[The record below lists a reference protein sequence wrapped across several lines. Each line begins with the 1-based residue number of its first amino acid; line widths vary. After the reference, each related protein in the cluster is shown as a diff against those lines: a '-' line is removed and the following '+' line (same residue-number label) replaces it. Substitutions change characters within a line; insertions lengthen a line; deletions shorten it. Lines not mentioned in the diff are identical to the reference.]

1 MEQDQDVPLEEFRPS
16 NNNNKSSI
24 PKSQSNVTVISSIG
38 DGAVSRRQSS
48 GDLDMLFSI
57 EKSSY
62 YNADLAP
69 VPPEKKIWTTR
80 NYIALW

>member
-1 MEQDQDVPLEEFRPS
+1 MEQSQEVPLEEIRTS
-16 NNNNKSSI
+16 QTKSTI
-24 PKSQSNVTVISSIG
+24 PKSQSTITVISSVG
-38 DGAVSRRQSS
+38 DGSISRRQSS
-48 GDLDMLFSI
+48 GDLDGFLNL

-62 YNADLAP
+62 YNSDLAP